1 TAFDVMILLALQRFG
16 MRMIEAVISVL
27 ILTIGVCYF
36 IELFVLHQTRPNFL
50 ELGSAILHPSL
61 SQEGMAYVAIGII
74 GATVMPHNLYLH
86 SALVQSR
93 KLQADDVSVRRA
105 IWFNTLDSTVALS
118 IAFLVNASILV
129 LAALTFHGK
138 SQVELASGEVIPLS
152 GD

>member
-1 TAFDVMILLALQRFG
+1 FDVLLLLGLQRFG

-36 IELFVLHQTRPNFL
+36 IEIFCLHQTQPSFL
-50 ELGSAILHPSL
+50 ELGQAIVHTSL
-61 SQEGMAYVAIGII
+61 AQSGMVYVAIGII

-93 KLQADDVSVRRA
+93 KFQEDDESIRRA

-118 IAFLVNASILV
+118 LAFLVNASIMV
-129 LAALTFHGK
+129 LAALTFYGK
-138 SQVELASGEVIPLS
+138 SGATLS
-152 GD
+152 DGTFI

>member
-1 TAFDVMILLALQRFG
+1 
-16 MRMIEAVISVL
+16 L
-27 ILTIGVCYF
+27 IVTIGVCYF

-50 ELGSAILHPSL
+50 ELGQAILSPSL
-61 SQEGMAYVAIGII
+61 AQAGMAYVAIGII

-93 KLQADDVSVRRA
+93 KLQADDDSVKRA

-129 LAALTFHGK
+129 LAALTFYGK
-138 SQVELASGEVIPLS
+138 SQVQLDNGEVIPLDS
-152 GD
+152 DS